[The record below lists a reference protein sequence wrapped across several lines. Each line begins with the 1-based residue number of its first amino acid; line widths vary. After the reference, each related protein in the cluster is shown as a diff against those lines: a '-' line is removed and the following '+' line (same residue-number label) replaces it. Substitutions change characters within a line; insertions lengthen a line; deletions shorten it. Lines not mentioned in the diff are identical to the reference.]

1 VLSNKHTQNN
11 IWIRKLVEV
20 NNNPVV
26 TNLIFFFKIKNWR
39 EQILRFNAY
48 IYWLSLFNVV
58 NEEIQSC
65 FHFTSMLLSLKQYT
79 WSGCVRDN
87 IIYGGIFLGLEGS
100 TYPLSSGSNLYCH
113 KLVITVSIMCRYTEI
128 CCTVW
133 DSSFEWS
140 SWHLFFC
147 TCNARKLFSV
157 YFLYIFD
164 FIIKITESLYS
175 ILFNLYQEQKKLRS
189 NNIIT
194 QFIVISLSTEQS
206 LPLAHFV
213 CAEF

>member
-1 VLSNKHTQNN
+1 MVKNN
-11 IWIRKLVEV
+11 A
-20 NNNPVV
+20 VV
-26 TNLIFFFKIKNWR
+26 TNLLFFFKIKNWR
-39 EQILRFNAY
+39 EQILMFNAY

-58 NEEIQSC
+58 DEEIQSC
-65 FHFTSMLLSLKQYT
+65 FHFTSMLLSLKQHT
-79 WSGCVRDN
+79 WSGCVSDN
-87 IIYGGIFLGLEGS
+87 IIYGGIFLGLEGC
-100 TYPLSSGSNLYCH
+100 TYPLSSGSNLYCY
-113 KLVITVSIMCRYTEI
+113 KLVITVNIMCRYTEI

-133 DSSFEWS
+133 DSSFDWS

-175 ILFNLYQEQKKLRS
+175 ILFHLYQVHNKLWS

-194 QFIVISLSTEQS
+194 QDIVISLSTEQS
-206 LPLAHFV
+206 LHLAHFV